1 MVGAT
6 LAVALEKRINGTLVV
21 GACGRP
27 GKTD

>member
-6 LAVALEKRINGTLVV
+6 LAVALENWINATLVKQI
-21 GACGRP
+21 GRP